1 MHRAVNTFVFAD
13 LAGYT
18 ALTEAHGDE
27 VAADIA
33 TGFCRALNERLP
45 EDADDLKMLGDACLL
60 RFGGAAE
67 AIELGL
73 DLTSGFA
80 PRHEFPHVRV
90 GMDTGSAVRRG
101 EDWFGSTLNIAARV
115 AALAGPGD
123 VLLTQATRD
132 AAGAA
137 PGAAFEDLGAH
148 ELRHLS
154 GKIHLFRARREDAV
168 AVGEAWAVDPVC
180 HMRLDP
186 KRAAASVVHQGTE
199 MIFCSESCAQRF
211 SRSPE
216 RYLQKVD
223 PGLERP

>member
-1 MHRAVNTFVFAD
+1 MNGAVNTFVFAD

-18 ALTEAHGDE
+18 ALTQAHGDE

-60 RFGGAAE
+60 RLGDAAE

-73 DLTSGFA
+73 DLTSGLA

-115 AALAGPGD
+115 AGLAGPGD
-123 VLLTQATRD
+123 VLLTQATRE
-132 AAGAA
+132 AASSVR
-137 PGAAFEDLGAH
+137 GAAFEDLGAH

-154 GKIHLFRARREDAV
+154 GPIRLYRARREDA
-168 AVGEAWAVDPVC
+168 APVGEAWAVDPVC

-186 KRAAASVVHQGTE
+186 KRAATSVVHEGTE
-199 MIFCSESCAQRF
+199 VLFCSEACAERF
-211 SRSPE
+211 ARSPE
-216 RYLQKVD
+216 RYLEED
-223 PGLERP
+223 RPGP